1 MREARLGIDIG
12 RVIIGGGDQPGADTQ
27 FLDGDER
34 RAMSTPAVE
43 GAFETIGVLSRVFAG
58 RIWLVSKAGS
68 RVQERTRRWL
78 SARGFFQVTQIAPTH
93 LRFCRERPQ
102 KADHA
107 SELALTHFIDD
118 RLDVLQALRG
128 TVERL
133 FLFGPQKRPV
143 APAHW
148 LTAAPDWR
156 TARALLIDDQ
166 GKIRNAGG
174 T

>member
-12 RVIIGGGDQPGADTQ
+12 RVIIGGGDGPGADTQ
-27 FLDGDER
+27 FLDGNEQ
-34 RAMSTPAVE
+34 RAMSTPAIE
-43 GAFETIGVLSRVFAG
+43 GSFATIAELLRVFEG
-58 RIWLVSKAGS
+58 RVWLVSKAGA
-68 RVQERTRRWL
+68 RVQDRTRRWL
-78 SARGFFQVTQIAPTH
+78 DANGFYTTTGVSRTH

-107 SELALTHFIDD
+107 RELALTHFIDD

-133 FLFGPQKRPV
+133 LLFGPQRRPV
-143 APAHW
+143 AAAHW
-148 LTAAPDWR
+148 LTPALSWRAAH
-156 TARALLIDDQ
+156 ALLVDDQ
-166 GKIRNAGG
+166 GKIRNWGG